1 MSATYILKVKN
12 SSGHVVQKT
21 TADYHQSVLIEEKLT
36 LEASDNYTVNVT
48 VFVAS
53 YAGLGSYTNITEIGK
68 ST

>member
-1 MSATYILKVKN
+1 MSATYILEVKN
-12 SSGHVVQKT
+12 SSGHIVHRT

-48 VFVAS
+48 VFVPS
-53 YAGLGSYTNITEIGK
+53 YAALGSHTNITEIGA